1 MFLRGAKFM
10 KPEEL
15 FALPEIIKDFLVY
28 SETIKNKSALSV
40 KEQFLDLRTFFR
52 FLLKI
57 RGLVPPDIKFTEIT
71 INQVDENLVKSVS
84 LNDLYMFLVFCKNEL
99 KNSPKTRARKCSTLR
114 TYFRYLTNNKG
125 ILKNDPSALMESPK
139 TQTEMPK
146 YLSLDE
152 SKMLLDAVDGKNY
165 DRDYCILTLFLNCGL
180 RLSELCNINLSDI
193 RENNLIITG
202 KGNKQRV
209 VHLNSACLKAI
220 ENYMKVRPVD
230 GIRVDH
236 KDALFIS
243 QQLRRI
249 SNKTVQHIVYTFLDK
264 SGLGGQGYSVHKL
277 RHTAATLMY
286 RHGNVD
292 VRVLKEV
299 LGHENLNTTQIYTHV
314 SDKQI
319 KNAIDSNPLSDVQ
332 SNKNDKN
339 K

>member
-1 MFLRGAKFM
+1 M

-15 FALPEIIKDFLVY
+15 YLLPEIIRDFLVY
-28 SETIKNKSALSV
+28 SETIKNKSALTV
-40 KEQFLDLRTFFR
+40 QEQFLDLRTFFR

-57 RGLVPPDIKFTEIT
+57 RGLVPAETEFTKIT
-71 INQVDENLVKSVS
+71 INSIDEELVKSVT
-84 LNDLYMFLVFCKNEL
+84 LNDLYMFIVFCKNEL
-99 KNSPKTRARKCSTLR
+99 NNSPKTRARKCSTLK
-114 TYFRYLTNNKG
+114 TYFKYLTNNKG
-125 ILKNDPSALMESPK
+125 ILKNDPSALLETPK
-139 TQTEMPK
+139 TQNEMPK

-152 SKMLLDAVDGKNY
+152 SKMLLESVDGKHY
-165 DRDYCILTLFLNCGL
+165 ERDYCILTLFLNCGL
-180 RLSELCNINLSDI
+180 RLSELCNINFSDI
-193 RENNLIITG
+193 REDNLVVTG

-220 ENYMKVRPVD
+220 ENYKKVRPVE
-230 GIRVDH
+230 GVRTEY

-264 SGLGGQGYSVHKL
+264 SGLGGQGFSTHKL

-319 KNAIDSNPLSDVQ
+319 KSAIDNNPLSEIKP
-332 SNKNDKN
+332 NKK
-339 K
+339 

>member
-1 MFLRGAKFM
+1 M

-15 FALPEIIKDFLVY
+15 YALPDIIRDFLVY

-57 RGLVPPDIKFTEIT
+57 RGRVPTDIEFTKIT
-71 INQVDENLVKSVS
+71 INEIDEELVKTVT
-84 LNDLYMFLVFCKNEL
+84 LNDLYMFLVFCKNDL

-114 TYFRYLTNNKG
+114 TYFKYLTNNKG

-139 TQTEMPK
+139 TQAEMPK

-152 SKMLLDAVDGKNY
+152 SKNLLEAVDGKNY
-165 DRDYCILTLFLNCGL
+165 ERDYCILTLFLNCGL

-193 RENNLIITG
+193 REDNLVITG

-230 GIRVDH
+230 GIRADH

-249 SNKTVQHIVYTFLDK
+249 SNKTVQHIVYTFLEK

-319 KNAIDSNPLSDVQ
+319 KNAIDSNPLSDIT
-332 SNKNDKN
+332 SKK
-339 K
+339 

>member
-1 MFLRGAKFM
+1 M

-15 FALPEIIKDFLVY
+15 YALPEIIRDYLVY

-57 RGLVPPDIKFTEIT
+57 RGLVQNDIEFTKIT
-71 INQVDENLVKSVS
+71 INCVDENLVKTVT

-99 KNSPKTRARKCSTLR
+99 NNSPKTRARKCSTLR
-114 TYFRYLTNNKG
+114 TYFKYLTNNKG

-139 TQTEMPK
+139 TQVEMPK

-152 SKMLLDAVDGKNY
+152 SKELLAAVDGKNY
-165 DRDYCILTLFLNCGL
+165 ERDYCILTLFLNCGL

-193 RENNLIITG
+193 KADNLTVTG

-220 ENYMKVRPVD
+220 EDYIKVRPVE
-230 GIRVDH
+230 GLKIDH

-249 SNKTVQHIVYTFLDK
+249 SNKTVQHIVYTFLNK

-292 VRVLKEV
+292 VRILKEV

-319 KNAIDSNPLSDVQ
+319 KNAIDSNPLS
-332 SNKNDKN
+332 NIKK
-339 K
+339 

>member
-1 MFLRGAKFM
+1 M

-15 FALPEIIKDFLVY
+15 FELPEIIRDFLVY

-57 RGLVPPDIKFTEIT
+57 RGLVSAETEFTKIT
-71 INQVDENLVKSVS
+71 IKNVNEELVKTVT

-99 KNSPKTRARKCSTLR
+99 KNSPKTRARKCSTLK
-114 TYFRYLTNNKG
+114 TYFKYLTNNKG
-125 ILKNDPSALMESPK
+125 ILKNDPSALMEAPK
-139 TQTEMPK
+139 TQAELPK
-146 YLSLDE
+146 YLSIDE
-152 SKMLLDAVDGKNY
+152 SMALLNAVDGKNY
-165 DRDYCILTLFLNCGL
+165 ERDYCILTLFLNCGL
-180 RLSELCNINLSDI
+180 RLSELCNINMTDI
-193 RENNLIITG
+193 HEDNLVVTG

-209 VHLNSACLKAI
+209 VHLNAACLSAI
-220 ENYMKVRPVD
+220 DDYKKVRPVD
-230 GIRVDH
+230 GIRADH

-292 VRVLKEV
+292 VRILKEV

-319 KNAIDSNPLSDVQ
+319 KNAIDNNPLATV
-332 SNKNDKN
+332 NKKN
-339 K
+339 KKQDSTN